1 MGRPTGNPTGR
12 PRKIK
17 TPAEME
23 KRWEEYKANCD
34 NQSVLTHE
42 FSAARAEFVSKEL
55 RKKITYTIEGFCVFL
70 KLSRTAFY
78 DYYAS
83 DERFADLVTRIK
95 EECEMDARG
104 KFETGQ
110 IPSQLSGLWM
120 SRYGYGTNSN
130 VKVGAEVLV
139 NDWISGVL
147 EKDGDS

>member
-1 MGRPTGNPTGR
+1 MGTAGR

-17 TPAEME
+17 SAAEME
-23 KRWEEYKANCD
+23 RLWDEYKAYCD

-55 RKKITYTIEGFCVFL
+55 KKKITYTIEGFCVFL

-83 DERFADLVTRIK
+83 DSRFADLVTRIR

-120 SRYGYGTNSN
+120 SRYGYGVNNN
-130 VKVGAEVLV
+130 VKVDAEELV
-139 NDWISGVL
+139 NDWISGVM
-147 EKDGDS
+147 EHGDED

>member
-23 KRWEEYKANCD
+23 KRWEEYKAKCD

-70 KLSRTAFY
+70 KLSRTAF
-78 DYYAS
+78 
-83 DERFADLVTRIK
+83 
-95 EECEMDARG
+95 
-104 KFETGQ
+104 
-110 IPSQLSGLWM
+110 
-120 SRYGYGTNSN
+120 
-130 VKVGAEVLV
+130 
-139 NDWISGVL
+139 
-147 EKDGDS
+147 

>member
-1 MGRPTGNPTGR
+1 MGTTGR

-17 TPAEME
+17 SAAEME
-23 KRWEEYKANCD
+23 RLWEEYKAYCD

-55 RKKITYTIEGFCVFL
+55 KKKITYTIEGFCVFL
-70 KLSRTAFY
+70 KISRNAFY
-78 DYYAS
+78 STYAE
-83 DERFADLVTRIK
+83 DERFRDLVLRVK
-95 EECEMDARG
+95 EECELDARS

-120 SRYGYGTNSN
+120 SRYGYGTNAN
-130 VKVGAEVLV
+130 VKVGAEELV

-147 EKDGDS
+147 EKDGDG

>member
-1 MGRPTGNPTGR
+1 MGTAGR

-17 TPAEME
+17 SAAEME
-23 KRWEEYKANCD
+23 RLWDEYKAYCD

-55 RKKITYTIEGFCVFL
+55 KKKITYTIEGFCVYL
-70 KLSRTAFY
+70 KLSKNAFY
-78 DYYAS
+78 STYAE
-83 DERFADLVTRIK
+83 DERFRDLVTRIR
-95 EECEMDARG
+95 EECEVDARG

-130 VKVGAEVLV
+130 VKVGAEELV

-147 EKDGDS
+147 GKDGDS

>member
-1 MGRPTGNPTGR
+1 MGTVGR
-12 PRKIK
+12 PRRIK

-23 KRWEEYKANCD
+23 KRWEEYKAYCD

-70 KLSRTAFY
+70 KISRNAFY
-78 DYYAS
+78 STYGA
-83 DERFADLVTRIK
+83 DEKFLDLVSRIR
-95 EECEMDARG
+95 EECELDARG

-120 SRYGYGTNSN
+120 SRYGYGTNSS
-130 VKVGAEVLV
+130 VKVGAEELV
-139 NDWISGVL
+139 NDWINGVL
-147 EKDGDS
+147 EKDGGS

>member
-1 MGRPTGNPTGR
+1 MGTAGR

-17 TPAEME
+17 SAAEME
-23 KRWEEYKANCD
+23 RLWDEYKAYCD

-55 RKKITYTIEGFCVFL
+55 RKKITYTIEGFCVYL
-70 KLSRTAFY
+70 KLSKNAFY
-78 DYYAS
+78 STYAE
-83 DERFADLVTRIK
+83 DERFRDLVTRIR
-95 EECEMDARG
+95 EECEVDARG

-130 VKVGAEVLV
+130 VKVGAEELV

-147 EKDGDS
+147 GKDGDS

>member
-1 MGRPTGNPTGR
+1 MGTAGR

-17 TPAEME
+17 SAAEME
-23 KRWEEYKANCD
+23 RLWDEYKAYCD

-55 RKKITYTIEGFCVFL
+55 KKKITYTIEGFCVFL

-78 DYYAS
+78 DYYAN
-83 DERFADLVTRIK
+83 DDRFADLVTRIR

-120 SRYGYGTNSN
+120 SRYGYGVNNN
-130 VKVGAEVLV
+130 VKVDAEELV
-139 NDWISGVL
+139 NDWINGVM
-147 EKDGDS
+147 EHGDED

>member
-1 MGRPTGNPTGR
+1 MGR

-17 TPAEME
+17 TPADME
-23 KRWEEYKANCD
+23 KLWDEYKAYCD

-55 RKKITYTIEGFCVFL
+55 RKKITYTIEGFCAWL
-70 KLSRTAFY
+70 GLIRSAFY
-78 DYYAS
+78 QNYAS
-83 DERFADLVTRIK
+83 NEKFADVVTRIK
-95 EECEMDARG
+95 EECEVDVRG

-120 SRYGYGTNSN
+120 SRHGYGTNVN
-130 VKVGAEVLV
+130 AKVDATELV
-139 NDWISGVL
+139 NDWINGVL

>member
-1 MGRPTGNPTGR
+1 MGTAGR

-17 TPAEME
+17 SAAEME
-23 KRWEEYKANCD
+23 RLWDEYKAYCD

-55 RKKITYTIEGFCVFL
+55 RKKITYTIEGFCVYL

-95 EECEMDARG
+95 EECEVDARG

-130 VKVGAEVLV
+130 VKVDAEELV

-147 EKDGDS
+147 EKDGNS

>member
-1 MGRPTGNPTGR
+1 MGTAGR

-17 TPAEME
+17 SAAEME
-23 KRWEEYKANCD
+23 RLWDEYKAYCD

-55 RKKITYTIEGFCVFL
+55 KKKITYTIEGFCVYL
-70 KLSRTAFY
+70 KLSKNAFY
-78 DYYAS
+78 STYAE
-83 DERFADLVTRIK
+83 DERFRDLVTRIR
-95 EECEMDARG
+95 EECEVDARG

-130 VKVGAEVLV
+130 VKVGAEELV